1 MKLMTAL
8 AATAA
13 LACATP
19 AFAQD
24 PQESIVSI
32 YHVAPGHQVA
42 FLKWMARQDAISQAA
57 GVPASKLY
65 VHTDGDS
72 WDYVAISP
80 VLTEAQDDAVAAAAR
95 AAGVNPM
102 KGGMEMRQHVASHT
116 DTYSIGPITAA
127 DYLEMVGE

>member
-1 MKLMTAL
+1 MKIMCAL

-13 LACATP
+13 LAFATP
-19 AFAQD
+19 AAAQD
-24 PQESIVSI
+24 VPEAIVSI
-32 YHVAPGHQVA
+32 YHVAPGHQAA
-42 FLKWMARQDAISQAA
+42 FLKWMARQDAISTAA
-57 GVPASKLY
+57 GVPTGQLY

-72 WDYVAISP
+72 WDYVIIAP
-80 VLTEAQDDAVAAAAR
+80 VLTEAQDEAVGNAAR

-116 DTYSIGPITAA
+116 DTYTIGPITAA